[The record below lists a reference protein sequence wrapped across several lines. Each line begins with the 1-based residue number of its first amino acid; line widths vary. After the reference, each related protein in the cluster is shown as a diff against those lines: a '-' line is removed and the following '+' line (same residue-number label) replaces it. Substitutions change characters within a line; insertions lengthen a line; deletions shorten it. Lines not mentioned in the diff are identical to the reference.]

1 MSRRLVTPLLLAT
14 ASCLALTGTATAG
27 TTTAGTAGGYQFRVI
42 GQLGVPGQTKI
53 DGVRFGGLSGI
64 DFDAAGGTWRA
75 ISDDRSD
82 LGPARFYHL
91 NLGVSAKSLDG
102 GVSAGVTNLLRA
114 DGTPYPPSVTAGAD
128 TVEPEAIRFD
138 SRSGNVIWANAG
150 ERRLTPQVLVDTA
163 VRETATGGAF
173 VRQLAVPGRMKVS
186 ATETGIRARQGISG
200 LTVSP
205 SGSSLVSIAASPLLQ
220 DGALPTDTA
229 GASTRLTLQSRS
241 LGGAVTAQYAYP
253 LDKLPAGFAGNE
265 AAEILAVADQK
276 YLVLERAYRDD
287 GRNSVRLFEI
297 DLTGATNIAGVN
309 ALGGATHT
317 PVSKRLLVDF
327 KDFRIGQ
334 VANFQGMTWGPSL
347 PNGSRT
353 LVLVSDNDFD
363 PRTPTRLLALAV
375 S

>member
-14 ASCLALTGTATAG
+14 ASCLTLTGVATAES
-27 TTTAGTAGGYQFRVI
+27 AISAEGYQFRVI
-42 GQLGVPGQTKI
+42 GQLAVPGQTKI
-53 DGVRFGGLSGI
+53 DGVRVGGMSGV
-64 DFDAAGGTWRA
+64 DFDAASGTWRA

-91 NLGVSAKSLDG
+91 SLGVSAKSLDG
-102 GVSAGVTNLLRA
+102 GISAGVTNLLRA
-114 DGTPYPPSVTAGAD
+114 DGTPYPPSATAGAD

-138 SRSGNVIWANAG
+138 SRSGNVIWANSG
-150 ERRLTPQVLVDTA
+150 ERQLTPQVLVDTA
-163 VRETATGGAF
+163 IRESATSGAF

-186 ATETGIRARQGISG
+186 TADTGIRARQGISG

-205 SGSSLVSIAASPLLQ
+205 SGSSLVSVAAGPLLQ
-220 DGALPTDTA
+220 DGALPTATT

-253 LDKLPAGFAGNE
+253 LDQLPAGFTSNE
-265 AAEILAVADQK
+265 VAEILAVADQK

-297 DLTGATNIAGVN
+297 DLVGATNIAGVN
-309 ALGGATHT
+309 ALAGAGYT

-327 KDFRIGQ
+327 KDLRIGT
-334 VANFQGMTWGPSL
+334 VPNFQGITWGPSL
-347 PNGSRT
+347 PDGGRT

>member
-14 ASCLALTGTATAG
+14 ASCLALTGVANADP
-27 TTTAGTAGGYQFRVI
+27 GYTFRVI
-42 GQLGVPGQTKI
+42 GQLGVPGQTTI
-53 DGVRFGGLSGI
+53 DGVRFGGLSGV
-64 DFDAAGGTWRA
+64 DFDAATGTWRA

-91 NLGVSAKSLDG
+91 RLGVSANSLDG
-102 GVSAGVTNLLRA
+102 GISAGVTNLLRA
-114 DGTPYPPSVTAGAD
+114 DGTPYPPSATAGAD

-138 SRSGNVIWANAG
+138 PRSGNVIWANSG
-150 ERRLTPQVLVDTA
+150 ERQLTPQVLVDTA
-163 VRETATGGAF
+163 IRETATGGAF

-186 ATETGIRARQGISG
+186 TAETGIRARQGISG

-205 SGSSLVSIAASPLLQ
+205 SGSSLVSVVAAPLLQ
-220 DGALPTDTA
+220 DGPLATA
-229 GASTRLTLQSRS
+229 TVGAFTRLTLQSRS

-253 LDKLPAGFAGNE
+253 LDKVPAGFATNE

-276 YLVLERAYRDD
+276 YLVLERAHSDD
-287 GRNSVRLFEI
+287 GRNSLRLFEI

-309 ALGGATHT
+309 ALAGATYT
-317 PVSKRLLVDF
+317 AVSKRQLVDF
-327 KDFRIGQ
+327 RDLRIGA
-334 VANFQGMTWGPSL
+334 VANFQGITWGPSL
-347 PNGSRT
+347 PNGDRT

-363 PRTPTRLLALAV
+363 PRIPTRLLALAM